1 MSSKRFSE
9 GLYPWVPVDGQA
21 STPATPAAGTF
32 RLFLDGDG
40 LLKWVDDAGAVKEAA
55 PQVGTTKGDLYVHD
69 GTVLTRLGV
78 GTDDQVL
85 TADAAASVGVT
96 WADAAAGGATTTV
109 GINTQTA
116 SYTLV
121 ADDAGKVVR
130 MDAGTAV
137 DLTVPAEASVD
148 YDVGTVVGVRQAG
161 AGTVTV
167 VEDTGVTVNI
177 EAGLT
182 LDLRGQYAEVSLHKV
197 GADTWEAVGGFA
209 EDES

>member
-1 MSSKRFSE
+1 MSKRFSQ
-9 GLYPWVPVDGQA
+9 GLYPFTPLDGQS
-21 STPATPAAGTF
+21 STPATPAAGTY
-32 RLFLDGDG
+32 RLYVDDSG
-40 LLKWVDDAGAVKEAA
+40 LLKWVDDAGTVVEAA

-69 GTVLTRLGV
+69 GTDLVRLAV
-78 GTDDQVL
+78 GSDDQVL
-85 TADAAASVGVT
+85 TADAAETSGVK
-96 WADAAAGGATTTV
+96 WAAGGGDATTV
-109 GINTQTA
+109 GINTETA

-130 MDAGTAV
+130 MNSGSAV
-137 DLTVPAEASVD
+137 NLTVPAESSVN
-148 YDVGTVVGVRQAG
+148 YDVGTVVGVRQVG

-197 GADTWEAVGGFA
+197 AADTWEAVGGFA
-209 EDES
+209 EDAS

>member
-1 MSSKRFSE
+1 MSKRFSE
-9 GLYPWVPVDGQA
+9 GLYPWVPVDGQGA
-21 STPATPAAGTF
+21 TPATPAAGTF

-40 LLKWVDDAGAVKEAA
+40 LLKWVDDAGTVEEAA

-69 GTVLTRLGV
+69 GTVLARIGV

-85 TADAAASVGVT
+85 TADAAEPLGVK
-96 WADAAAGGATTTV
+96 WADAAVGDATAV
-109 GINTQTA
+109 GINTETA

-121 ADDAGKVVR
+121 LADAGKVVR
-130 MDAGTAV
+130 MNAGTAL
-137 DLTVPAEASVD
+137 DLTVPAEASVN
-148 YDVGTVVGVRQAG
+148 YDVGTVIGVRQVG

-197 GADTWEAVGGFA
+197 GADAWEAVGGFA
-209 EDES
+209 ETA